1 MSLQHLSPNSRV
13 WFFISN
19 RPLTSEEANALSG
32 QLHGFVGQWQA
43 HGKDLSAGF
52 GIFWN
57 ALVVVAVDESVEM
70 PTGCSIDKVF
80 KLLQEFGSQNH
91 LDFFNR
97 LLLLVPTNEHSCIIY
112 TQQAAKEAV
121 DSAQLLPDTMVA
133 NVLHQKLG
141 GFNAH
146 PTQYFN
152 EHWMFNAIG

>member
-91 LDFFNR
+91 LDFFTR
-97 LLLLVPTNEHSCIIY
+97 LLVLVLTDEHSCMIY
-112 TQQAAKEAV
+112 AQHAAKEAL
-121 DSAQLLPDTMVA
+121 DSAQLQPDTMVA

-141 GFNAH
+141 GFNTH
-146 PTQYFN
+146 PTQMFN
-152 EHWMFNAIG
+152 EHWMFKAIS